1 MVLPVLRV
9 EIHLLLVDRRVLRM
23 DGGVLQVKRQVQR
36 ELHEVRL

>member
-23 DGGVLQVKRQVQR
+23 DGEVLQVKRQVQR